1 MNAAAA
7 GACARL
13 LRQKWLLARLAL
25 SGLFMTSIAV
35 TCLMTCASFFN
46 YPGGV
51 AMAGLHHLEPA
62 GKLSVHIGNLAAIA
76 GVSRFS
82 QERRDWVYSKEEG
95 LEAEALAARN
105 FDRLVSEYAE
115 VPGYECM
122 AQVKG
127 FRRLSSR
134 GVELESQIYVLRRSI
149 DGATGSCRGAP
160 EWSSWSQPEFQT
172 FRLW

>member
-1 MNAAAA
+1 
-7 GACARL
+7 
-13 LRQKWLLARLAL
+13 
-25 SGLFMTSIAV
+25 
-35 TCLMTCASFFN
+35 
-46 YPGGV
+46 
-51 AMAGLHHLEPA
+51 MAGLHDLEPET
-62 GKLSVHIGNLAAIA
+62 KLSVHIGNLAAIS

-82 QERRDWVYSKEEG
+82 QERTDWVYSKEEG
-95 LEAEALAARN
+95 LDAEALAARS

-134 GVELESQIYVLRRSI
+134 GVELETQIYVLRKSI
-149 DGATGSCRGAP
+149 HGTTGSCQGTP
-160 EWSSWSQPEFQT
+160 MWSAWPQPEFQT